1 MPRKRRKLDKTG
13 ERIAR
18 EIYSEFEIKI
28 AATTNVF
35 PPSTLSDLREALG
48 VIYRYYGL
56 SERFGRQSGI
66 ESISSDESKKEE
78 EKL

>member
-1 MPRKRRKLDKTG
+1 MLLSRKRRKLDKTG

-35 PPSTLSDLREALG
+35 PPSTLFLNWYIISIYQFRKKKRG
-48 VIYRYYGL
+48 VTICISR
-56 SERFGRQSGI
+56 RQ
-66 ESISSDESKKEE
+66 ISYED
-78 EKL
+78 